1 MVNDETRMTNDDL
14 NTGREGLRAAADF
27 EAFWEAGDEGACVL
41 REDAPVEANRVF
53 DLEERTARFGEAV
66 IAFAKRLPFNPVN
79 NRLIDQIVGAATS
92 VGANYCEADDAVS
105 KKEFIVNINRCRK
118 ESRETKFF
126 LRMIASAES
135 SLKPEARVLWRE
147 ARELNLIF
155 SSIVRKAREA
165 MRNDE
170 TRMTN
175 DDLKAKSPAAT
186 MYRSTPQSKP
196 KP

>member
-1 MVNDETRMTNDDL
+1 MNDETRMTNDEGDSE
-14 NTGREGLRAAADF
+14 REGLRATADF

-41 REDAPVEANRVF
+41 HEDAPVKAERVF
-53 DLEERTARFGEAV
+53 DLEERTARFGESI
-66 IAFAKRLPFNPVN
+66 IAFAKRLPFNPMN

-126 LRMIASAES
+126 LRMIASAVP
-135 SLKPEARVLWRE
+135 SLKPDARVLWRE

-155 SSIVRKAREA
+155 SSIVRRAREQI
-165 MRNDE
+165 RNDE

-175 DDLKAKSPAAT
+175 DDLKPKTPAST
-186 MYRSTPQSKP
+186 TYRSTPQSKP